1 LPEKRVYNMPFQR
14 NCRVIEVNQIANGL
28 FSLVFDCSDIA
39 GSTKAGQFVHI
50 SCGDGLL
57 LRRPISVCDLD
68 GSLVRIIFQVKGSG
82 TSWLSERKQ
91 GEVIDVLGPLGKGF
105 ALDGSRLLLVG
116 GGIGVPPLLMAA
128 RQASEQGKKVNAL
141 LGFADADKV
150 ILLPEFAS
158 ACDWVEVSTENG
170 SLGKHGYVT
179 DLLISR
185 LEANQNICDLI
196 LSCGPQAMLSRV
208 AHIAKEHHMP
218 CQVSLEQRM
227 GCGIGACLVCSCGI
241 KSPGGE
247 GKSFARVC
255 ADGPV
260 FSSREVIWDET

>member
-1 LPEKRVYNMPFQR
+1 MPFQR
-14 NCRVIEVNQIANGL
+14 NCRVIECNQIADSL
-28 FSLVFDCSDIA
+28 FSLVFDCPDIA
-39 GSTKAGQFVHI
+39 GSTNAGQFVHI

-68 GSLVRIIFQVKGSG
+68 GSLIKIVFQVKGSG
-82 TSWLSERKQ
+82 TAWLSKRKQ
-91 GEVIDVLGPLGKGF
+91 GDELDVLGPLGKGF
-105 ALDGSRLLLVG
+105 FLNGDRLLLVG

-128 RQASEQGKKVNAL
+128 GQALAQGKKVNAL
-141 LGFADADKV
+141 LGFAGADKA

-158 ACDWVEVSTENG
+158 ACDWVELSTDDG

-179 DLLISR
+179 DMLISR
-185 LEANQNICDLI
+185 LEADHNICDLI
-196 LSCGPQAMLSRV
+196 LSCGPWAMLSRV
-208 AHIAKEHHMP
+208 ANIAAEYHIP

-241 KSPGGE
+241 KRPGSE
-247 GKSFARVC
+247 GKSFDNGYARVC

-260 FSSREVIWDET
+260 FSSSEVIWDEA